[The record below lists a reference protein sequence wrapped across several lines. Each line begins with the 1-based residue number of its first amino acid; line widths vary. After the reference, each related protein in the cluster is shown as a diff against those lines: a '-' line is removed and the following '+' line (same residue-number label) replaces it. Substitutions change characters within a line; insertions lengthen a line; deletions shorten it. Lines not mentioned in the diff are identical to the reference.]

1 MSLPSSAIS
10 RVTGVN
16 VEYRN
21 FNTGNGG
28 FLPQRLALFGVGNSD
43 AVYPTEKY
51 EITGTADEVAKRY
64 GYGSPL
70 HLAARQL
77 FPTGGGGATFP
88 VTIFPLIP
96 ANGAVAAAGAI
107 ALDGIPAAAGS
118 GVVRIGGIEA
128 EFPIAKAA
136 TVTETL
142 TAIKTTINTK
152 LEMPVIAGDIDDDEL
167 TLTAKWKGETGNE
180 IVIKVST
187 IVEGLTFSITAMS
200 GDALDPDD
208 EPALVG
214 SQQRKCGLMG
224 GPGGPR
230 PPGGALRGRAPLRG
244 VPEAVGCR
252 QGGDFPLLSMPHIL
266 YVDCLLAAIGQIWK
280 TFILSCFT
288 WKKTSRLDRYQ
299 TFCEGRWGEFEK
311 KPCLVAHGCV
321 DDYATRTAITDVR
334 KYDYANFLI
343 PSVGSDELS
352 FVIAARGLV
361 GDIMTNANSNPPLGY
376 SGKLTGL
383 AAGPDG
389 AQENYQTRNN
399 SVAKGASTNIK
410 TGSVAE
416 LNDIITFY
424 HPDGEAI
431 PSRRYVVDLVKLMNI
446 VFNVRLILEA
456 DEKKGAPL
464 VSDTTPTTNP
474 RAIQPKTV
482 KAELMNLANSL
493 SREAITQEPEFT
505 KENLSVKIDSSN
517 PKRLNVKYPCKLS
530 GNVEV
535 TGADIYFGFY
545 LETA

>member
-28 FLPQRLALFGVGNSD
+28 FLPQRLALFGVGNSN
-43 AVYPTEKY
+43 AVYPSEKY
-51 EITGTADEVAKRY
+51 ETTGTADEVAKRY

-88 VTIFPLIP
+88 VTIYPLIP
-96 ANGAVAAAGAI
+96 ASTAVAAAGAI
-107 ALDGIPAAAGS
+107 SLDGIPAAAGS

-142 TAIKTTINTK
+142 TAIKTAINTK
-152 LEMPVIAGDIDDDEL
+152 LEMPVVAGVIDPVDGEL
-167 TLTAKWKGETGNE
+167 ALTAKWKGDTGNE
-180 IVIKVST
+180 IAVKVST
-187 IVEGLTFSITAMS
+187 IVEGLGFSVTAMS
-200 GDALDPDD
+200 GGALDPDVV
-208 EPALVG
+208 PA
-214 SQQRKCGLMG
+214 
-224 GPGGPR
+224 
-230 PPGGALRGRAPLRG
+230 
-244 VPEAVGCR
+244 
-252 QGGDFPLLSMPHIL
+252 
-266 YVDCLLAAIGQIWK
+266 LAAIGQIWE

-288 WKKTSRLDRYQ
+288 WKKTSRLDQYQ
-299 TFCEGRWGEFEK
+299 IFCEGRWGEFEK

-321 DDYATRTAITDVR
+321 DNYATRTAITDLR

-343 PSVGSDELS
+343 PNTGSDELS

-361 GDIMTNANSNPPLGY
+361 SDIMTNANGNPALGY

-383 AAGPDG
+383 VAWPDE
-389 AQENYQTRNN
+389 AQENWNTRNN
-399 SVAKGASTNIK
+399 SVMKGASTNIK

-424 HPDGEAI
+424 HPDGESI

-446 VFNVRLILEA
+446 VFNVRMIMES
-456 DEKKGAPL
+456 DELKGAPL
-464 VSDTTPTTNP
+464 VSDTTPTTVQHD
-474 RAIQPKTV
+474 RWG
-482 KAELMNLANSL
+482 S
-493 SREAITQEPEFT
+493 
-505 KENLSVKIDSSN
+505 SVT
-517 PKRLNVKYPCKLS
+517 LL
-530 GNVEV
+530 
-535 TGADIYFGFY
+535 
-545 LETA
+545 

>member
-1 MSLPSSAIS
+1 MLPSSAIS

-21 FNTGNGG
+21 FNTGSGG

-43 AVYPTEKY
+43 AVYPAEKY
-51 EITGTADEVAKRY
+51 ETTGTADEVAKRY

-77 FPTGGGGATFP
+77 FPAGGGGATFP
-88 VTIFPLIP
+88 VTIFPLKP
-96 ANGAVAAAGAI
+96 ADAAVAAAGAI
-107 ALDGIPAAAGS
+107 ALDGTPAVAGS

-128 EFPIAKAA
+128 EFPIVKAA
-136 TVTETL
+136 TITETL
-142 TAIKTTINTK
+142 TTIKTAINTK
-152 LEMPVIAGDIDDDEL
+152 LEMPVIAGNIADGEL
-167 TLTAKWKGETGNE
+167 ALTAKWKGETGNE
-180 IVIKVST
+180 IVIKVFT
-187 IVEGLTFSITAMS
+187 IMEGLTFSITAMT
-200 GDALDPDD
+200 GGALDPDVT
-208 EPALVG
+208 PA
-214 SQQRKCGLMG
+214 
-224 GPGGPR
+224 
-230 PPGGALRGRAPLRG
+230 
-244 VPEAVGCR
+244 
-252 QGGDFPLLSMPHIL
+252 
-266 YVDCLLAAIGQIWK
+266 LAAIGQIWE

-288 WKKTSRLDRYQ
+288 WKKTSRLDQYQ
-299 TFCEGRWGEFEK
+299 VFCEGRWGEFEK

-321 DDYATRTAITDVR
+321 DDYATRTAITDLR

-361 GDIMTNANSNPPLGY
+361 SDIMTNANSNPPLGY

-383 AAGPDG
+383 AAGPDE

-410 TGSVAE
+410 TGSVVE

-431 PSRRYVVDLVKLMNI
+431 PSRRHVVDLVKLMNV

-464 VSDTTPTTNP
+464 VSDATPTTNP
-474 RAIQPKTV
+474 RAIQPKMV
-482 KAELMNLANSL
+482 KTELMNLANSL
-493 SREAITQEPEFT
+493 SREAVTQEPEFS
-505 KENLSVKIDSSN
+505 KENMSVKIDSSN
-517 PKRLNVKYPCKLS
+517 PKRLNVKYPVKLS

-535 TGADIYFGFY
+535 TSTDIFFGFY

>member
-1 MSLPSSAIS
+1 MLPSSAIS

-21 FNTGNGG
+21 FNSGKGG
-28 FLPQRLALFGVGNSD
+28 FLPQRLAVFGIGNDD
-43 AVYPTEKY
+43 AEYGLEKY
-51 EITGTADEVAKRY
+51 EAIGSADAVAKRY

-88 VTIFPLIP
+88 VTFFPLRP
-96 ANGAVAAAGAI
+96 SDTAVAAAGAI
-107 ALDGIPAAAGS
+107 SVDGTPDFAGS
-118 GVVRIGGIEA
+118 GIIRLGGVET
-128 EFPIAKAA
+128 EFPIAKGEDAESVMKA
-136 TVTETL
+136 IRDAVT
-142 TAIKTTINTK
+142 AK
-152 LEMPVIAGDIDDDEL
+152 LEMPVTAGKIADNEL

-180 IVIKVST
+180 IAVKIETEVT
-187 IVEGLTFSITAMS
+187 GLTFGITAMS
-200 GDALDPDD
+200 GGSLDPDV
-208 EPALVG
+208 EPALT
-214 SQQRKCGLMG
+214 
-224 GPGGPR
+224 
-230 PPGGALRGRAPLRG
+230 
-244 VPEAVGCR
+244 
-252 QGGDFPLLSMPHIL
+252 
-266 YVDCLLAAIGQIWK
+266 AIGQVWE
-280 TFILSCFT
+280 TFILSCFS

-299 TFCEGRWGEFEK
+299 VFCEGRWGEFEK

-321 DDYATRTAITDVR
+321 DDYETRTAVTDLR
-334 KYDYANFLI
+334 KNDYANFLI

-361 GDIMTNANSNPPLGY
+361 NDIMTNANSNPPLGY

-383 AAGPDG
+383 AAGPDE

-399 SVAKGASTNIK
+399 AVAKGASTNIK

-431 PSRRYVVDLVKLMNI
+431 PSRRYVVDLVKLMNV
-446 VFNVRLILEA
+446 VFNVRMIMEA

-464 VSDTTPTTNP
+464 VSNATPTTNP

-482 KAELMNLANSL
+482 KAELMNLANSI

-505 KENLSVKIDSSN
+505 KTNLVVKIDNFN
-517 PKRLNVKYPCKLS
+517 PKRLNVQYPCKLS

-535 TGADIYFGFY
+535 TSSDIYFGFY
-545 LETA
+545 LEAA